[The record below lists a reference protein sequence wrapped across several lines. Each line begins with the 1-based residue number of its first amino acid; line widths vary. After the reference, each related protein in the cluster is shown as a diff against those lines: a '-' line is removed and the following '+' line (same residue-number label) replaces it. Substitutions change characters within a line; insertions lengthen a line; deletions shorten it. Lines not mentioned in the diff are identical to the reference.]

1 MDETQYWIISI
12 VAPAILLIVLI
23 WLAMRRRSNRT
34 TPLTE
39 EATREEYAEEDEL
52 RREGK
57 DEL

>member
-1 MDETQYWIISI
+1 MGQAQYWIIGI
-12 VAPAILLIVLI
+12 LVLVLLIALA
-23 WLAMRRRSNRT
+23 WLATRKRSNET

-57 DEL
+57 DER

>member
-1 MDETQYWIISI
+1 MGQAQYWIIGI
-12 VAPAILLIVLI
+12 LVLILLIALA
-23 WLAMRRRSNRT
+23 WLATRKRSNET

-57 DEL
+57 DER